1 MMIEKVITNFSDVSF
16 WAVALVAGYIL
27 IITFL
32 LLKLIWKRNR
42 TKNETKSTNPNIA
55 AEAVEKKD
63 NTRQKTPA
71 IKNSGLAEYSLI
83 SQKYVN
89 TTMQK
94 EIQHFDKIHLIH
106 LTDELRYI
114 DTIIERLGIP
124 SVGTSSRMKLPNQK
138 FYRGGVY
145 VENRQT
151 GIVKIREGILVNL
164 DGKIYRIRKIDT
176 QHEINRANI
185 RLDLEEMT
193 IGGYSLKGKGNRYAR
208 LRKSNS

>member
-1 MMIEKVITNFSDVSF
+1 MMIEKVVTNFSDVSL

-27 IITFL
+27 IITSL
-32 LLKLIWKRNR
+32 ILKLMWKRNR
-42 TKNETKSTNPNIA
+42 AKTETESTNQSIA
-55 AEAVEKKD
+55 VELIEKKD
-63 NTRQKTPA
+63 DTRQKASA

-83 SQKYVN
+83 PQKCVDAN
-89 TTMQK
+89 VQK
-94 EIQHFDKIHLIH
+94 EMQHFDKISLIH
-106 LTDELRYI
+106 LTDELKDM
-114 DTIIERLGIP
+114 DTIIERLALPIDTG
-124 SVGTSSRMKLPNQK
+124 SRMKLPNRK
-138 FYRGGVY
+138 FYRSGVC

-164 DGKIYRIRKIDT
+164 DGKIYRIRKIDK

-193 IGGYSLKGKGNRYAR
+193 IGGYSLKENGNRYAR